1 MNSFAKGTKKKLLFS
16 ISLFILI
23 IAGYSYWRYL
33 YPALPNNTRQTLFE
47 GITYIREV
55 RHTPRPII
63 IHVVIVNL
71 RHPNIRFLVT
81 PGKVIKN
88 GEIGA
93 RTTSQFLSEFKQKI
107 AVNGSFF
114 HPFSEKLWNPY
125 PRHTG
130 DPLYVLGLASCR
142 GKVYSQAQN
151 QFETF
156 YLAADNQAS
165 FQTAIGAV
173 YNAISGSH
181 LFLKQGKLQ
190 SSFINAL
197 PNKQPY
203 PRTAFALDKTAKTLM
218 IFVVDGKQKNYSEGV
233 TMLELGEI
241 VQAYG
246 GDTALNMDGGG
257 SSTLVMAG
265 ATGEPILLNSPI
277 HARFRGNERFVAN
290 HLGISVQ
297 RE

>member
-1 MNSFAKGTKKKLLFS
+1 MNTFAKGTKKKLLFS
-16 ISLFILI
+16 ISLLILI
-23 IAGYSYWRYL
+23 IAGYSYWKYL
-33 YPALPNNTRQTLFE
+33 YPALPNNIRQTLFE

-63 IHVVIVNL
+63 IHVIIVDL
-71 RHPNIRFLVT
+71 THPNIRFLVT
-81 PGKVIKN
+81 PGKVTEN

-93 RTTSQFLSEFKQKI
+93 RTTSQFLTEFKQKI

-114 HPFSEKLWNPY
+114 HPFSEKLWHSY

-142 GKVYSQAQN
+142 GKVYSQVQN
-151 QFETF
+151 PFKTF
-156 YLAADNQAS
+156 YLTADNQAS
-165 FQTAIGAV
+165 FQAPIDAV
-173 YNAISGSH
+173 YNAISGKD

-190 SSFINAL
+190 PPFINAL
-197 PNKQPY
+197 PNKHPY

-233 TMLELGEI
+233 TMVELAEI

-265 ATGEPILLNSPI
+265 AAGEPILLNSPI
-277 HARFRGNERFVAN
+277 HARFRGNERLVAN

-297 RE
+297 GE